1 MFDCS
6 DSINKKN
13 MLSKNGFEKFEFQWI
28 WHYLFKTLN
37 HIIFAVFVPDLINNC
52 LPILG
57 SILERGAR
65 GWHVQYRQKMM
76 RDLQGQCSYC
86 THTCYYYKNLI
97 PRAGICFCFLALIIR
112 SKKMPNIKI
121 WSDDALQATG
131 HGPAHG
137 IQFLKNRF
145 KVTLWKRIWNKC
157 CLFVLRVCR
166 QFQRGLLWIKKTT
179 VCWSW
184 IFCKIYCIK
193 KGNLVCI

>member
-6 DSINKKN
+6 DRINKKN
-13 MLSKNGFEKFEFQWI
+13 MFAKNGLEKFEFHWI

-76 RDLQGQCSYC
+76 RDLQGQWSYC
-86 THTCYYYKNLI
+86 IHTGTCYHYKNLI
-97 PRAGICFCFLALIIR
+97 PRTWICFCFLALIIR
-112 SKKMPNIKI
+112 SKKMQSVKI
-121 WSDDALQATG
+121 WSDDARQATG

-137 IQFLKNRF
+137 IKFLKNCF

-157 CLFVLRVCR
+157 CLLCATYMSSVSESFVM
-166 QFQRGLLWIKKTT
+166 
-179 VCWSW
+179 
-184 IFCKIYCIK
+184 
-193 KGNLVCI
+193 N